1 MASALKYTQ
10 TKFIITKESKQSIIV
25 KKNTIMYIKHISNIK
40 SGIERQ
46 NNTSFTW

>member
-1 MASALKYTQ
+1 MVSALKYTQ

-25 KKNTIMYIKHISNIK
+25 ENIHLHILNIK

-46 NNTSFTW
+46 NNTSFT

>member
-10 TKFIITKESKQSIIV
+10 TKFIITKESKQSAIV
-25 KKNTIMYIKHISNIK
+25 QRIHSHISNISNIK

-46 NNTSFTW
+46 NNKSFTW